1 NMYLSNIGI
10 WDGANWDTLGAG
22 VSGPILS
29 SVEYNGNL
37 FIGGGFIYAGGA
49 SFPDPRADNL
59 TYWDGNQYHLT
70 DYHNFGALVNSL
82 ATYNN
87 ELYLGA
93 SQPFDI
99 DSVTYS
105 AIARYNGT
113 SWSDVGGGVFSN
125 FREILCMT
133 KFNGE
138 LIVAGRFDFA
148 GTTPANNIARWDGN
162 QWHTIGDGLNYY
174 VRSVYV
180 DSSTNTL
187 YAGGSFTGSGT
198 TPLNFIAQWDG
209 TAWLPLGNG
218 LSDAVRTITKYKSQL
233 YAGTTPFSNPSALMS
248 FDGTNWAPVIPSPN
262 KLVYCINVFQDEL
275 YVSGIFDSIGGVP
288 YAGIARYRDTITSV
302 QPNIISEKLF
312 EIFPNPA
319 TDKLDITLL
328 KNMNGTF
335 QVIVTDAAGKNI
347 LKREYEGSVSTISIK
362 LPEELSNGVYT
373 CQVVMGKTKHSQNFI
388 IQ

>member
-1 NMYLSNIGI
+1 MGYLG
-10 WDGANWDTLGAG
+10 GGL
-22 VSGPILS
+22 SGGLFS
-29 SVEYNGNL
+29 SAEFNGNL
-37 FIGGGFIYAGGA
+37 YIGGDFLYVGGA
-49 SFPDPRADNL
+49 SFPDPKANNL

-70 DYHNFGALVNSL
+70 DYSESSAYVKSLV
-82 ATYNN
+82 TYNN

-125 FREILCMT
+125 FRQILCMT
-133 KFNGE
+133 KFNGD

-180 DSSTNTL
+180 DSSSNTL

-209 TAWLPLGNG
+209 TVWLPLGNG

-233 YAGTTPFSNPSALMS
+233 YAGTTPFSNPSALMR

-262 KLVYCINVFQDEL
+262 KLVYCINVFQYEL

-288 YAGIARYRDTITSV
+288 FAGIARYRDTITGV
-302 QPNIISEKLF
+302 QPNLLVENSF
-312 EIFPNPA
+312 EIFPNP
-319 TDKLDITLL
+319 TNDRLEIKILIPIKGIYKITL
-328 KNMNGTF
+328 
-335 QVIVTDAAGKNI
+335 TDATGKI
-347 LKREYEGSVSTISIK
+347 VIKQEYSN
-362 LPEELSNGVYT
+362 ELSNISIILPKELNNGVYQ
-373 CQVVMGKTKHSQNFI
+373 CNILMNERKYSQNLI
-388 IQ
+388 LQR